1 MLFTFAISNMLCI
14 VLMLLHKLLKYGAP
28 RILFF
33 GGGRGAPYFN
43 SMCVMLL
50 HKLLKYGA
58 PLRASAC
65 GVGWA
70 TSQGKHAQA
79 RPCSVR
85 DSMEAPEMYQE
96 VFDAAVTHH
105 YLCFDFFNFFM
116 FFFTFF
122 FLCRCARHWATRRM
136 RRWWMP
142 R

>member
-1 MLFTFAISNMLCI
+1 
-14 VLMLLHKLLKYGAP
+14 
-28 RILFF
+28 
-33 GGGRGAPYFN
+33 
-43 SMCVMLL
+43 MCVMLL

-85 DSMEAPEMYQE
+85 DSMEVPEMYLE

-105 YLCFDFFNFFM
+105 YLCFDFFNFFTFSFS
-116 FFFTFF
+116 FFFYFGFF
-122 FLCRCARHWATRRM
+122 FSLKFLYIELFMMVNTHTQNIMFELKVCVSVK
-136 RRWWMP
+136 
-142 R
+142 